1 MRHNVQSN
9 TPWYLEGLDPD
20 TRDAAREAARRSGM
34 SLDEWLQATIS
45 DRATRAFSERGH
57 PERGYPERGYPERG
71 YPERGY
77 PERGYAE
84 REPAEPAPTVRRRAA
99 PARSQAPQG
108 YGSAYDELDAIAARI
123 NKATR
128 QRGQAPAG
136 QRAEGR
142 SPEGRA
148 EGRAAQHGGIDAIVS
163 AVAGET
169 ERRSRESNA
178 RTAEALDSVVR
189 WIERNEE
196 RMNESTRTLSE
207 STRMALERQDHTANV
222 LGEALAM
229 MTKRL
234 DDIEHKV
241 VDGQQPSISAAL
253 QAVEKVE
260 AHLARLSESQAQT
273 KAEIEAARAA
283 QAEQTRRDADR
294 GNAAEQ
300 AAQEAERRAQEE
312 AQALLGRQQET
323 IENAL
328 RSFEDRIAAITEK
341 LAETNS
347 RSQEAQA
354 RHPARGEATDK
365 SARERP
371 RSGLAAELQ
380 SAVAEIRARQSALDA
395 EDQNTSR
402 RNTEEMLSTLRGD
415 VARLGAQLQAV
426 KETGSREGEQS
437 RRAVADIGKDVRNDL
452 DALSQ
457 KLEGLARNDELADL
471 EESLSELTREAIRA
485 ADAGRDKELARIN
498 GLIERVQTEIAGI
511 AEATAEGVHARIA
524 EDYRKLSAQIETLG
538 SSDRELAATLTRE
551 LEAMRSL
558 YGQLADPSRVD
569 ELNAQLRELSHRVGH
584 MARGQIDAVEF
595 ATLRSAVDD
604 IRGAVKASRAT
615 QADADQIREQFG
627 NLSGKL
633 DTLSERMPQVD
644 LSLLGRQY
652 EDLAGRISQIAANDS
667 RAEITSLGE
676 RVESMAGRL
685 EELAGRLSGPQAEA
699 MAREVAA
706 MSADLQNL
714 PQAGSAELGALARQF
729 ESLNTKIDELA
740 ARPANADLS
749 PVARQIEALERKLDE
764 TWQARTTAP
773 EVPAEVLARLD
784 ELAARIDRIGN
795 AERPD
800 FEREFKQLQSNLE
813 AAMASSSAR
822 PPVGFEALMERMDQ
836 IDENLRAVDLRSEVR
851 PLEDMLYQLAARLDA
866 AEQPNAGLEA
876 IDALEAQISEIA
888 KRLESER
895 DADAEPSPLDKAMDD
910 LMRQIE
916 SMREGAVEAAERAAK
931 AAIADTLEALPK
943 GDSPGEIDFLSKS
956 LADLK
961 DLQNAAEQRSMD
973 TLGSVQGTLDKLV
986 ERLTL
991 LESKAR
997 APQPAKAEPARAQ
1010 SAKAQPAKA
1019 QPAKAQPAKAPAAA
1033 QAAEHADAPRGP
1045 MTPAQLLDQLK
1056 AQRGASSQAVQANGK
1071 QTNGKHANGLKPSD
1085 AAQIKASPVIAGEV
1099 SAHFR
1104 TDGFD
1109 DADRPFATVGS
1120 LGDDTLIEPGA
1131 GRPGQAPAKSGAQ
1144 DAETESAEIKA
1155 NFIAAAR
1162 RAAQNAAAEA
1172 AAATRKESSRDV
1184 RDKAR
1189 GVAGEGK
1196 LSASKPGTARNAG
1209 NKAGEKAGA
1218 EKAVAGSRRR
1228 PLLMAAAAV
1237 VLAAGAFQIAPHLMQ
1252 GDERNRIAE
1261 VVQDDT
1267 DAVLADIA
1275 DAQTTQTEDA
1285 RPDDALP
1292 EAAPMLETADAG
1304 IITAETDAQPAET
1317 ASIDAGSPANESFD
1331 PGALPSIVGMETLLN
1346 RGNATRSADG
1356 QVPVLPPRRDVGQG
1370 DSEQAGSKNEA
1381 GWVLAPESELH
1392 PNIVSADEI
1401 PSGRGPAD
1409 IREAM
1414 LAGDVTAVYAFANMA
1429 VDGNGMSR
1437 DPKLAAK
1444 LFERAAAHGLVPA
1457 QYRIGNLYE
1466 KGIGVSRDYA
1476 LASLWYQRAA
1486 ENGNARAM
1494 HNLAVLMAEGVQG
1507 NPDFAGALDWFRQAS
1522 ELGIRDSQYN
1532 LAVLKARGMGTEQ
1545 DLAGSYKWFAIAA
1558 REGDSDAAEK
1568 RDEVAAR
1575 LDSRELA
1582 MAEAEVEVW
1591 RAREP
1596 DPAANNVAMPMR
1608 MPGPQSSRQAMVTDP
1623 AS

>member
-34 SLDEWLQATIS
+34 SLDDWLQATIS
-45 DRATRAFSERGH
+45 DRATRAFSERGYA
-57 PERGYPERGYPERG
+57 ERGYPERGHPERG
-71 YPERGY
+71 YQERGY
-77 PERGYAE
+77 GERGYAE
-84 REPAEPAPTVRRRAA
+84 REPAEPTPTVRRRAA
-99 PARSQAPQG
+99 PARSQPPPG

-142 SPEGRA
+142 STEGR
-148 EGRAAQHGGIDAIVS
+148 GAQHGGIDAIVS

-189 WIERNEE
+189 WIERTED

-283 QAEQTRRDADR
+283 QAEQARREQHR

-347 RSQEAQA
+347 RSQETHARNQEAQP
-354 RHPARGEATDK
+354 RHPARGEPAGIP
-365 SARERP
+365 ARERP

-395 EDQNTSR
+395 EDQNTSH

-437 RRAVADIGKDVRNDL
+437 RLAVADIGKHVRSDL

-485 ADAGRDKELARIN
+485 ADAGREKELARIN
-498 GLIERVQTEIAGI
+498 GLIERVQSEIAGI
-511 AEATAEGVHARIA
+511 AEATAEGVHAKIA

-558 YGQLADPSRVD
+558 YGQLADPGRVD

-604 IRGAVKASRAT
+604 IRGSVKASRAS
-615 QADADQIREQFG
+615 QADAEQMREQFG
-627 NLSGKL
+627 TLSQKL
-633 DTLSERMPQVD
+633 DAVSERLPQGD
-644 LSLLGRQY
+644 LAQLGRQY
-652 EDLAGRISQIAANDS
+652 EDLAGRISQLAENDS
-667 RAEITSLGE
+667 RAELAALGE

-685 EELAGRLSGPQAEA
+685 EDLAGSLSGPQAEA

-714 PQAGSAELGALARQF
+714 PQAGSAEIGALSRQF
-729 ESLNTKIDELA
+729 ETLNAKIDELA
-740 ARPANADLS
+740 ARPANTDFS
-749 PVARQIEALERKLDE
+749 PVARQIEALERKIEE
-764 TWQARTTAP
+764 TWSARNATS

-795 AERPD
+795 SERPD

-822 PPVGFEALMERMDQ
+822 PPAGFEALMERMEQ
-836 IDENLRAVDLRSEVR
+836 IDANLRAVDLRSEVR
-851 PLEDMLYQLAARLDA
+851 PLEEMLYQLAAKLDA
-866 AEQPNAGLEA
+866 AEQPNASLEA
-876 IDALEAQISEIA
+876 IDALEAQIAEIA

-895 DADAEPSPLDKAMDD
+895 DAGAEPSPIDKAMDD

-943 GDSPGEIDFLSKS
+943 GDSQGEIDFLSRS

-997 APQPAKAEPARAQ
+997 APQHAAAGRGPAARGKVADQSRIAEQ
-1010 SAKAQPAKA
+1010 GKTAQPGN
-1019 QPAKAQPAKAPAAA
+1019 PAEAA
-1033 QAAEHADAPRGP
+1033 QAAAAPRGP

-1056 AQRGASSQAVQANGK
+1056 AQRGAPANGM
-1071 QTNGKHANGLKPSD
+1071 KPSD
-1085 AAQIKASPVIAGEV
+1085 AAQIKASPVLSGEV
-1099 SAHFR
+1099 RAHFR

-1120 LGDDTLIEPGA
+1120 LGNDTLIEPGA
-1131 GRPGQAPAKSGAQ
+1131 GRPGQAPAKPAAQ

-1172 AAATRKESSRDV
+1172 AAATRKESSRDA

-1189 GVAGEGK
+1189 GAAGEGR
-1196 LSASKPGTARNAG
+1196 LAATKPGSGKAPG
-1209 NKAGEKAGA
+1209 NKSSGTLAAEKGEA
-1218 EKAVAGSRRR
+1218 EKAAAGSRRR

-1252 GDERNRIAE
+1252 GDQRSEIAE
-1261 VVQDDT
+1261 TVREDVDSI
-1267 DAVLADIA
+1267 VADITES
-1275 DAQTTQTEDA
+1275 DA
-1285 RPDDALP
+1285 ALP
-1292 EAAPMLETADAG
+1292 ETAPALDSAQAG
-1304 IITAETDAQPAET
+1304 IITAEMDAQPGET
-1317 ASIDAGSPANESFD
+1317 ASIDAGSPAVEAFS
-1331 PGALPSIVGMETLLN
+1331 PTALPSIVGMETLLN
-1346 RGNATRSADG
+1346 GGGAARSADA
-1356 QVPVLPPRRDVGQG
+1356 PIPLLPPRRDVGQ
-1370 DSEQAGSKNEA
+1370 AGSGNET

-1414 LAGDVTAVYAFANMA
+1414 LAGDVAAVYAFANMA
-1429 VDGNGMSR
+1429 VDGNGMQR
-1437 DPKLAAK
+1437 DPALAAK

-1494 HNLAVLMAEGVQG
+1494 HNLAVLMAEGVHG
-1507 NPDFAGALDWFRQAS
+1507 SPDFAGALDWFRQAS
-1522 ELGIRDSQYN
+1522 ELGVRDSQYN

-1558 REGDSDAAEK
+1558 RQGDSDAAEK

-1575 LDSRELA
+1575 LDSRALA

-1596 DPAANNVAMPMR
+1596 DPVANTVAMPVR
-1608 MPGPQSSRQAMVTDP
+1608 APGPQSSRQAMVVDP

>member
-57 PERGYPERGYPERG
+57 PERGYAERGYTERS
-71 YPERGY
+71 Y

-148 EGRAAQHGGIDAIVS
+148 EGRAEGRTDGRGAQHGGIDAIVS

-189 WIERNEE
+189 WIERNED

-273 KAEIEAARAA
+273 RTEIEAARAA

-354 RHPARGEATDK
+354 RHPARGESTDK

-426 KETGSREGEQS
+426 NETGSREGEQS
-437 RRAVADIGKDVRNDL
+437 RRAVADIGKDVRSDL

-511 AEATAEGVHARIA
+511 AEVTAEGVHARIA

-633 DTLSERMPQVD
+633 DTLSERMPQAD

-652 EDLAGRISQIAANDS
+652 EDLAGRISQIASNDS
-667 RAEITSLGE
+667 RAELTSLGE

-706 MSADLQNL
+706 MSTDLQNL
-714 PQAGSAELGALARQF
+714 PQAGSAELGVLVRQF

-740 ARPANADLS
+740 ARPANTDLS

-764 TWQARTTAP
+764 TWQARNTAP

-795 AERPD
+795 SERPD

-851 PLEDMLYQLAARLDA
+851 PLEEMLYQLAARLDA

-895 DADAEPSPLDKAMDD
+895 DAGAEPSPLDKAMDD
-910 LMRQIE
+910 LMHQIE

-943 GDSPGEIDFLSKS
+943 GDSHGEIDFLSRS

-997 APQPAKAEPARAQ
+997 APQPAARGKVADQ
-1010 SAKAQPAKA
+1010 GRIAQPAKA
-1019 QPAKAQPAKAPAAA
+1019 QPVKAEPAKTEPAKAAEAA

-1056 AQRGASSQAVQANGK
+1056 AQRGAPAQAAQANGK
-1071 QTNGKHANGLKPSD
+1071 QANGLKPSD

-1120 LGDDTLIEPGA
+1120 LGEDTLIEPGA

-1172 AAATRKESSRDV
+1172 AAATRKDPPRDV

-1189 GVAGEGK
+1189 GVAGDGK
-1196 LSASKPGTARNAG
+1196 LSASKPGTARTAG
-1209 NKAGEKAGA
+1209 TKAAEKAG
-1218 EKAVAGSRRR
+1218 AGSRRR

-1261 VVQDDT
+1261 VAQDDT
-1267 DAVLADIA
+1267 DAILADIA
-1275 DAQTTQTEDA
+1275 DARTTQTGNA

-1292 EAAPMLETADAG
+1292 EAAPALETANAG
-1304 IITAETDAQPAET
+1304 IITAETDAQPGET
-1317 ASIDAGSPANESFD
+1317 ASIDPGSPANESFD

-1346 RGNATRSADG
+1346 GGNAARSADG
-1356 QVPVLPPRRDVGQG
+1356 SIPVLPPRRDVGQVASG
-1370 DSEQAGSKNEA
+1370 QADSENQA
-1381 GWVLAPESELH
+1381 GWVLAPESELY

-1409 IREAM
+1409 IRDAM
-1414 LAGDVTAVYAFANMA
+1414 LAGDVAAVYAFANLA
-1429 VDGNGMSR
+1429 VDGSGMTR
-1437 DPKLAAK
+1437 DPALAAR

-1507 NPDFAGALDWFRQAS
+1507 SPDFAGALDWFRKAS

-1575 LDSRELA
+1575 LDARELA

-1608 MPGPQSSRQAMVTDP
+1608 MPGPQSSRQALVIDP

>member
-142 SPEGRA
+142 SSEGRA

-273 KAEIEAARAA
+273 RAEIEAARAA

-354 RHPARGEATDK
+354 RHPARGESTDK

-395 EDQNTSR
+395 EDQNASR

-437 RRAVADIGKDVRNDL
+437 RRAVADIGKDVRSDL

-511 AEATAEGVHARIA
+511 AEATAEGVHAKIA

-615 QADADQIREQFG
+615 QADAEQIREQFG

-633 DTLSERMPQVD
+633 DTLSEQMPQVD

-667 RAEITSLGE
+667 RAELTSLGE

-740 ARPANADLS
+740 ARPAKTDLS

-764 TWQARTTAP
+764 TWQARNTAP

-851 PLEDMLYQLAARLDA
+851 PLEEMLYQLAARLDA

-895 DADAEPSPLDKAMDD
+895 DAGAEPSPLDKAMDD

-943 GDSPGEIDFLSKS
+943 GDSHGEIDFLSRS

-997 APQPAKAEPARAQ
+997 APQPAAAAAGRGPAARGKVADQGGVTQPVKAQHTKAEPVKAEPVKA
-1010 SAKAQPAKA
+1010 AEAAQPA
-1019 QPAKAQPAKAPAAA
+1019 QNT
-1033 QAAEHADAPRGP
+1033 DAPRGP

-1056 AQRGASSQAVQANGK
+1056 AQRGAPAQAVQANGK
-1071 QTNGKHANGLKPSD
+1071 QANGLNPSD

-1172 AAATRKESSRDV
+1172 AAATRKETYRDA

-1189 GVAGEGK
+1189 GVAGDGK

-1209 NKAGEKAGA
+1209 TKAAEKAG
-1218 EKAVAGSRRR
+1218 AGSRRR

-1252 GDERNRIAE
+1252 GDERNQIAE

-1267 DAVLADIA
+1267 DAILADIA
-1275 DAQTTQTEDA
+1275 DAQTTQTENA
-1285 RPDDALP
+1285 LPDDALP
-1292 EAAPMLETADAG
+1292 EAAPALETADAG
-1304 IITAETDAQPAET
+1304 IITAETDAQPGET
-1317 ASIDAGSPANESFD
+1317 ASIDPGSPANESFD

-1346 RGNATRSADG
+1346 GGNAARSADG
-1356 QVPVLPPRRDVGQG
+1356 PIPVLPPRRDVGQA
-1370 DSEQAGSKNEA
+1370 DSENRA
-1381 GWVLAPESELH
+1381 GWVRAPESELY

-1409 IREAM
+1409 IRDAM
-1414 LAGDVTAVYAFANMA
+1414 LAGDVAAVYAFANMA
-1429 VDGNGMSR
+1429 VDGNGMPR
-1437 DPKLAAK
+1437 DPALAAK

-1494 HNLAVLMAEGVQG
+1494 HNLAVLLAEGVQG
-1507 NPDFAGALDWFRQAS
+1507 SPDFAGALDWFRQAS

-1596 DPAANNVAMPMR
+1596 DPAANSVAMPMR
-1608 MPGPQSSRQAMVTDP
+1608 TPGPQSSRQAMVIDP

>member
-45 DRATRAFSERGH
+45 DRATRAFSERSH
-57 PERGYPERGYPERG
+57 ADRG

-99 PARSQAPQG
+99 PARSQQPQG

-128 QRGQAPAG
+128 QRGQAPAS

-142 SPEGRA
+142 SGEGRA
-148 EGRAAQHGGIDAIVS
+148 EGRAAQHGGIDAIVN

-189 WIERNEE
+189 WIERTED

-241 VDGQQPSISAAL
+241 VDGQQPSITAAL

-273 KAEIEAARAA
+273 RAEIEAARAA
-283 QAEQTRRDADR
+283 QAEQSRREADR

-312 AQALLGRQQET
+312 AQTLIGRQQET

-341 LAETNS
+341 LAETNA
-347 RSQEAQA
+347 RSQGAQTGHSA
-354 RHPARGEATDK
+354 HGGANGKP
-365 SARERP
+365 ARERP

-380 SAVAEIRARQSALDA
+380 NAVAEIRARQSALDA
-395 EDQNTSR
+395 EDENISR

-426 KETGSREGEQS
+426 KETGSREGEQN
-437 RRAVADIGKDVRNDL
+437 RRAVADMGKDVRSDL

-511 AEATAEGVHARIA
+511 AEATAEGVHAKIA

-615 QADADQIREQFG
+615 QADAEQLREQFG

-633 DTLSERMPQVD
+633 DTLSERMPQAD

-652 EDLAGRISQIAANDS
+652 EDLAGRISQLAATDT
-667 RAEITSLGE
+667 RAELTSLNE

-740 ARPANADLS
+740 ARPANTDLS
-749 PVARQIEALERKLDE
+749 PVARQIEALERKLEE
-764 TWQARTTAP
+764 TWHARNVAA
-773 EVPAEVLARLD
+773 EIPAEVLTRLD
-784 ELAARIDRIGN
+784 ELASRIDRIGN
-795 AERPD
+795 KERPD

-851 PLEDMLYQLAARLDA
+851 PLEEMLYQLAARLDA

-895 DADAEPSPLDKAMDD
+895 DAGAEPSPLDKAMDD

-943 GDSPGEIDFLSKS
+943 GDSQGEIDFLSKS

-997 APQPAKAEPARAQ
+997 APHPAAGRG
-1010 SAKAQPAKA
+1010 SALRGKTADRSSGAQPAKA
-1019 QPAKAQPAKAPAAA
+1019 AEAA
-1033 QAAEHADAPRGP
+1033 QAAENSDAPRGP

-1056 AQRGASSQAVQANGK
+1056 AQRGAPTQAGHAHTRQTTGK
-1071 QTNGKHANGLKPSD
+1071 STNGLNPSD
-1085 AAQIKASPVIAGEV
+1085 TAQIKVDPTTAGEV
-1099 SAHFR
+1099 RAHFR

-1120 LGDDTLIEPGA
+1120 LGNETLIEPGA
-1131 GRPGQAPAKSGAQ
+1131 GRPGHAPAKPGAQ

-1172 AAATRKESSRDV
+1172 AAATRKETSRDA

-1189 GVAGEGK
+1189 GAAGEGK
-1196 LSASKPGTARNAG
+1196 LAASKPNTARASG
-1209 NKAGEKAGA
+1209 SKAGEKLGA
-1218 EKAVAGSRRR
+1218 EKAAAGSRRR

-1252 GDERNRIAE
+1252 GDERNQIAE

-1267 DAVLADIA
+1267 EAVLAEIA
-1275 DAQTTQTEDA
+1275 DAQTTQT
-1285 RPDDALP
+1285 DDALP
-1292 EAAPMLETADAG
+1292 EAGPALETADAG
-1304 IITAETDAQPAET
+1304 IITAETDAQP
-1317 ASIDAGSPANESFD
+1317 
-1331 PGALPSIVGMETLLN
+1331 
-1346 RGNATRSADG
+1346 R
-1356 QVPVLPPRRDVGQG
+1356 
-1370 DSEQAGSKNEA
+1370 
-1381 GWVLAPESELH
+1381 
-1392 PNIVSADEI
+1392 
-1401 PSGRGPAD
+1401 
-1409 IREAM
+1409 
-1414 LAGDVTAVYAFANMA
+1414 
-1429 VDGNGMSR
+1429 
-1437 DPKLAAK
+1437 
-1444 LFERAAAHGLVPA
+1444 
-1457 QYRIGNLYE
+1457 
-1466 KGIGVSRDYA
+1466 
-1476 LASLWYQRAA
+1476 
-1486 ENGNARAM
+1486 
-1494 HNLAVLMAEGVQG
+1494 
-1507 NPDFAGALDWFRQAS
+1507 
-1522 ELGIRDSQYN
+1522 
-1532 LAVLKARGMGTEQ
+1532 
-1545 DLAGSYKWFAIAA
+1545 
-1558 REGDSDAAEK
+1558 
-1568 RDEVAAR
+1568 
-1575 LDSRELA
+1575 
-1582 MAEAEVEVW
+1582 
-1591 RAREP
+1591 
-1596 DPAANNVAMPMR
+1596 
-1608 MPGPQSSRQAMVTDP
+1608 
-1623 AS
+1623 

>member
-20 TRDAAREAARRSGM
+20 TRDAAREAARRAGM

-45 DRATRAFSERGH
+45 DRAARAFSD
-57 PERGYPERGYPERG
+57 RGYTDRGYGERDT
-71 YPERGY
+71 
-77 PERGYAE
+77 
-84 REPAEPAPTVRRRAA
+84 AEPAPTVRRRTA
-99 PARSQAPQG
+99 PPRSQPSQS
-108 YGSAYDELDAIAARI
+108 YGSPYDELDAIAARI
-123 NKATR
+123 NKAAR
-128 QRGQAPAG
+128 QRSHAPAG

-142 SPEGRA
+142 SEGRSP
-148 EGRAAQHGGIDAIVS
+148 HPGGIDAIVN

-169 ERRSRESNA
+169 ERRNRESNA

-189 WIERNEE
+189 WIERTED

-241 VDGQQPSISAAL
+241 VDGQQPSITAAL
-253 QAVEKVE
+253 HAVEKVE
-260 AHLARLSESQAQT
+260 AHLARLTEASAADQPRYGAAAASHLGGGVRASGADARDD
-273 KAEIEAARAA
+273 AEGSR
-283 QAEQTRRDADR
+283 
-294 GNAAEQ
+294 
-300 AAQEAERRAQEE
+300 
-312 AQALLGRQQET
+312 GRQQET

-328 RSFEDRIAAITEK
+328 RAFEDRIAAITEK
-341 LAETNS
+341 LAEANTGAPS
-347 RSQEAQA
+347 
-354 RHPARGEATDK
+354 
-365 SARERP
+365 RER
-371 RSGLAAELQ
+371 RRTGLAGELQ
-380 SAVAEIRARQSALDA
+380 HAVAEIRARQTLLDDDDRVA
-395 EDQNTSR
+395 GR
-402 RNTEEMLSTLRGD
+402 RNTDEMLSTLRGD
-415 VARLGAQLQAV
+415 VARLAAQLQAV
-426 KETGSREGEQS
+426 KDHGSREGEQN
-437 RRAVADIGKDVRNDL
+437 RRAVEDMRKDVRSDL

-485 ADAGRDKELARIN
+485 ADAGREKELARIN
-498 GLIERVQTEIAGI
+498 GLITRVQTEIAGI
-511 AEATAEGVHARIA
+511 AEATAEGVHAKIA
-524 EDYRKLSAQIETLG
+524 EDYRRLSAQIETLG

-604 IRGAVKASRAT
+604 IRGSVKASRAS
-615 QADADQIREQFG
+615 QADAEQMREQFG
-627 NLSGKL
+627 ALSRKL
-633 DTLSERMPQVD
+633 DDVAGSLPQGE
-644 LSLLGRQY
+644 LAQLGRQY
-652 EDLAGRISQIAANDS
+652 EDIAGRIAEIAANDS
-667 RAEITSLGE
+667 RAELVTLGE
-676 RVESMAGRL
+676 RVEAMAGRL
-685 EELAGRLSGPQAEA
+685 EDLAGRLNGPQADA

-706 MSADLQNL
+706 ISADLQNL
-714 PQAGSAELGALARQF
+714 PQAGSAEISALTRQF
-729 ESLNTKIDELA
+729 ETLNNKIDALA
-740 ARPANADLS
+740 ARPANTDLS
-749 PVARQIEALERKLDE
+749 PVARQIEALERKIE
-764 TWQARTTAP
+764 ESWVVRNASP

-784 ELAARIDRIGN
+784 DLAARIDRIGN
-795 AERPD
+795 GERPD

-822 PPVGFEALMERMDQ
+822 PPAGFEALMERMEQ
-836 IDENLRAVDLRSEVR
+836 IDASLRAVDLRSEVR
-851 PLEDMLYQLAARLDA
+851 PLEEMLYQLAAKLDA
-866 AEQPNAGLEA
+866 AEQPNASLEA
-876 IDALEAQISEIA
+876 IDALEAQIAEIA

-895 DADAEPSPLDKAMDD
+895 DAGAEPSPIDKAMDD

-931 AAIADTLEALPK
+931 AAIADTLEALPRA
-943 GDSPGEIDFLSKS
+943 DSQGEIDFLSKS

-991 LESKAR
+991 LEKKAR
-997 APQPAKAEPARAQ
+997 APQQATATRKRSAQ
-1010 SAKAQPAKA
+1010 RGQVENVGRM
-1019 QPAKAQPAKAPAAA
+1019 
-1033 QAAEHADAPRGP
+1033 AAESRPEEPPASQRGP
-1045 MTPAQLLDQLK
+1045 MTPAQLLDKLK
-1056 AQRGASSQAVQANGK
+1056 AQRVVSEPPMKASD
-1071 QTNGKHANGLKPSD
+1071 L
-1085 AAQIKASPVIAGEV
+1085 AQIKASALASTHVKAQ
-1099 SAHFR
+1099 FR
-1104 TDGFD
+1104 SEGLD
-1109 DADRPFATVGS
+1109 DADRPFATIGS
-1120 LGDDTLIEPGA
+1120 LGDDALIEPGA
-1131 GRPGQAPAKSGAQ
+1131 GRPEATASAGNPEWKAPAR
-1144 DAETESAEIKA
+1144 DPETESAEIKA

-1172 AAATRKESSRDV
+1172 AAATRKQTPRDA

-1189 GVAGEGK
+1189 
-1196 LSASKPGTARNAG
+1196 SATADGNLAAAKPGTG
-1209 NKAGEKAGA
+1209 KADTAKGDT
-1218 EKAVAGSRRR
+1218 GSRRR

-1252 GDERNRIAE
+1252 DEQRSEIAE
-1261 VVQDDT
+1261 TVGENR
-1267 DAVLADIA
+1267 DALVADIA
-1275 DAQTTQTEDA
+1275 GADT
-1285 RPDDALP
+1285 PLP
-1292 EAAPMLETADAG
+1292 EAAPALQTAGTAPNPADA
-1304 IITAETDAQPAET
+1304 EVQPQET
-1317 ASIDAGSPANESFD
+1317 ASIAADATQLNAFSP
-1331 PGALPSIVGMETLLN
+1331 PALPSIVGLQQLLSTDEWV
-1346 RGNATRSADG
+1346 RNAGTPS
-1356 QVPVLPPRRDVGQG
+1356 PLLPPRRDTGLAG
-1370 DSEQAGSKNEA
+1370 TGSES
-1381 GWVLAPESELH
+1381 GWVRAPESDLH

-1401 PSGRGPAD
+1401 PADRGPAD

-1414 LAGDVTAVYAFANMA
+1414 LAGDIAAVYAFASMA
-1429 VDGNGMSR
+1429 IDGNGMTR
-1437 DPKLAAK
+1437 DPALGAR

-1466 KGIGVSRDYA
+1466 KGIGVTRDFA

-1494 HNLAVLMAEGVQG
+1494 HNLAVLMAEGVNG
-1507 NPDFAGALDWFRQAS
+1507 SPDFAGALEWFRRAS

-1532 LAVLKARGMGTEQ
+1532 LAVLKARGLGTEQ

-1558 REGDSDAAEK
+1558 RQGDADAAQK

-1575 LDSRELA
+1575 LDSRALA
-1582 MAEAEVEVW
+1582 MAEAEVEIW

-1596 DPAANNVAMPMR
+1596 DPAANTVAMPVR
-1608 MPGPQSSRQAMVTDP
+1608 SSGAQSSRQAMMIDP

>member
-45 DRATRAFSERGH
+45 DRATRAFSDRGYAERGYAD
-57 PERGYPERGYPERG
+57 RGYPERGYAERG
-71 YPERGY
+71 YG
-77 PERGYAE
+77 ERGYAE

-99 PARSQAPQG
+99 PSRSQQTQG

-128 QRGQAPAG
+128 QRGQAPSGPPRGEA
-136 QRAEGR
+136 RAEGR
-142 SPEGRA
+142 GGQP
-148 EGRAAQHGGIDAIVS
+148 GGIDAIVN

-189 WIERNEE
+189 WIERTED

-207 STRMALERQDHTANV
+207 STRIALERQDHTANV

-241 VDGQQPSISAAL
+241 VDGQQPSIAAAL

-260 AHLARLSESQAQT
+260 SHLARLSESQAQT

-283 QAEQTRRDADR
+283 QAEQARRDQHF

-312 AQALLGRQQET
+312 ASMLLGRQQET

-341 LAETNS
+341 LAQTNAS
-347 RSQEAQA
+347 NQVQNAKKGEMTPDTPVQE
-354 RHPARGEATDK
+354 RR
-365 SARERP
+365 
-371 RSGLAAELQ
+371 RSGLAAELHN
-380 SAVAEIRARQSALDA
+380 AVAEIRARQSSLDA

-402 RNTEEMLSTLRGD
+402 RNTEEMLGTLRGD
-415 VARLGAQLQAV
+415 VARLGAQLQAI
-426 KETGSREGEQS
+426 KETGSRDGERIAQEM
-437 RRAVADIGKDVRNDL
+437 RNGVRKDVREEVRENL
-452 DALSQ
+452 DALS
-457 KLEGLARNDELADL
+457 KRLEGLARNDDLADL

-485 ADAGRDKELARIN
+485 ADAGREKELARIN

-511 AEATAEGVHARIA
+511 AQATTDGVHAKIA

-551 LEAMRSL
+551 LESMRSL

-604 IRGAVKASRAT
+604 IRGSVKASRAS
-615 QADADQIREQFG
+615 QADAEQMREQFG
-627 NLSGKL
+627 TLAGKL
-633 DTLSERMPQVD
+633 DSLSERIPQAD
-644 LSLLGRQY
+644 LSRLGQQY
-652 EDLAGRISQIAANDS
+652 EDLAGRISELAANDG
-667 RAEITSLGE
+667 RAELASLGE
-676 RVESMAGRL
+676 QVETMASRL
-685 EELAGRLSGPQAEA
+685 EDLAGRMSAPQAEA

-714 PQAGSAELGALARQF
+714 PQAGSAEITALASQF
-729 ESLNTKIDELA
+729 ETLNAKIDELA
-740 ARPANADLS
+740 SRPATADLS
-749 PVARQIEALERKLDE
+749 PVARQIEALERKLEE
-764 TWQARTTAP
+764 TLQTRNAAP
-773 EVPAEVLARLD
+773 EVPAEVLGRLD
-784 ELAARIDRIGN
+784 ELAAKIDRIGN
-795 AERPD
+795 NERPD

-813 AAMASSSAR
+813 AALASSSAR
-822 PPVGFEALMERMDQ
+822 PPAGFEALMERMNQ
-836 IDENLRAVDLRSEVR
+836 LDENLRAVDLRSEVR
-851 PLEDMLYQLAARLDA
+851 PLEEMLYQLAAKLDA
-866 AEQPNAGLEA
+866 AEQPNASLEA
-876 IDALEAQISEIA
+876 IDALEAQIAEIA

-895 DADAEPSPLDKAMDD
+895 DAGAEPSPIDKAMDD

-931 AAIADTLEALPK
+931 AAIADTLEALPR
-943 GDSPGEIDFLSKS
+943 GDSQNEIDFLSKS
-956 LADLK
+956 LSDLK

-986 ERLTL
+986 ERLTM

-997 APQPAKAEPARAQ
+997 APQGAAARRAVAGRGQ
-1010 SAKAQPAKA
+1010 GVETRAADAGTAQPALA
-1019 QPAKAQPAKAPAAA
+1019 ADSPAT
-1033 QAAEHADAPRGP
+1033 PRAP

-1056 AQRGASSQAVQANGK
+1056 LQRGAPVAQETRPA
-1071 QTNGKHANGLKPSD
+1071 HALKPSD
-1085 AAQIKASPVIAGEV
+1085 AAQINASQVK
-1099 SAHFR
+1099 AHFQAGSL
-1104 TDGFD
+1104 TDE
-1109 DADRPFATVGS
+1109 ADRPFATVGS

-1131 GRPGQAPAKSGAQ
+1131 GRPAAAARANGNPDEKTVRHDPEA
-1144 DAETESAEIKA
+1144 ESAEIKA

-1172 AAATRKESSRDV
+1172 AAATRKETPRDA

-1189 GVAGEGK
+1189 GAAPADKSMTATRAKG
-1196 LSASKPGTARNAG
+1196 AKPELDKA
-1209 NKAGEKAGA
+1209 AGEKAA
-1218 EKAVAGSRRR
+1218 AGGRRR

-1252 GDERNRIAE
+1252 SEERGPIAE
-1261 VVQDDT
+1261 AYRDDA
-1267 DAVLADIA
+1267 DSVLAEIA
-1275 DAQTTQTEDA
+1275 DADA
-1285 RPDDALP
+1285 ALP
-1292 EAAPMLETADAG
+1292 QAAPALENADAG
-1304 IITAETDAQPAET
+1304 GVETGIDAQPTET
-1317 ASIDAGSPANESFD
+1317 ASIDPESSVIEAFSPT
-1331 PGALPSIVGMETLLN
+1331 ALPSIVGMESLLN
-1346 RGNATRSADG
+1346 GGGQTRSADAPI
-1356 QVPVLPPRRDVGQG
+1356 PVLPPRRGDTGQAASG
-1370 DSEQAGSKNEA
+1370 QASGQET

-1401 PSGRGPAD
+1401 PSGRGPSD
-1409 IREAM
+1409 LREAM
-1414 LAGDVTAVYAFANMA
+1414 LAGDVAAVYAFATLA
-1429 VDGNGMSR
+1429 VDGKGMQR
-1437 DPKLAAK
+1437 DPALAAK

-1494 HNLAVLMAEGVQG
+1494 HNLAVLMAEGVHG
-1507 NPDFAGALDWFRQAS
+1507 SPDFAGALDWFRQAS

-1558 REGDSDAAEK
+1558 RQGDTDAAAK

-1575 LDSRELA
+1575 LDSRALA

-1591 RAREP
+1591 RASEP
-1596 DPAANNVAMPMR
+1596 DPAANTVAMPMQS
-1608 MPGPQSSRQAMVTDP
+1608 PGAQSSRQAMVIDP

>member
-34 SLDEWLQATIS
+34 SLDDWLQATIS
-45 DRATRAFSERGH
+45 DRATRAFSERGYA
-57 PERGYPERGYPERG
+57 ERGYPERGYPERG
-71 YPERGY
+71 YQERGY
-77 PERGYAE
+77 GERGYAE

-99 PARSQAPQG
+99 PARSQPPQG

-142 SPEGRA
+142 STEGRSA
-148 EGRAAQHGGIDAIVS
+148 QHGGQHGGIDAIVS

-189 WIERNEE
+189 WIERTED

-283 QAEQTRRDADR
+283 QAEHARREQHR

-347 RSQEAQA
+347 RSQETHARNQEPAARSQEAQP
-354 RHPARGEATDK
+354 RHPARGEPAGIP
-365 SARERP
+365 ARERP

-437 RRAVADIGKDVRNDL
+437 RRAVADIGKHVRSDL

-485 ADAGRDKELARIN
+485 ADAGREKELARIN

-511 AEATAEGVHARIA
+511 AEATAEGVHAKIA

-615 QADADQIREQFG
+615 QADAEQIREQFG

-633 DTLSERMPQVD
+633 DTLSEQMPQAD

-652 EDLAGRISQIAANDS
+652 EDLAGRISELAANDS
-667 RAEITSLGE
+667 RAELTSLGE

-714 PQAGSAELGALARQF
+714 PQAGSAELGALTRQF
-729 ESLNTKIDELA
+729 ETLNAKIDELA
-740 ARPANADLS
+740 ARPANTDFS

-764 TWQARTTAP
+764 TWSARNAAP

-784 ELAARIDRIGN
+784 DLAARIDHIGN
-795 AERPD
+795 SERPD

-851 PLEDMLYQLAARLDA
+851 PLEEMLYQLAARLDA

-895 DADAEPSPLDKAMDD
+895 DAGAEPSPLDKAMDD

-943 GDSPGEIDFLSKS
+943 GDSHGEIDFLSKS

-997 APQPAKAEPARAQ
+997 APQHAAAGRGPAARGRVAEQGKVAEQGRVAEQGNPAE
-1010 SAKAQPAKA
+1010 
-1019 QPAKAQPAKAPAAA
+1019 AA
-1033 QAAEHADAPRGP
+1033 QAAAAPRGP

-1056 AQRGASSQAVQANGK
+1056 AQRGAPAQAVQANGVP
-1071 QTNGKHANGLKPSD
+1071 ANGMKPSD
-1085 AAQIKASPVIAGEV
+1085 AAQIKASPVVSGEV
-1099 SAHFR
+1099 RAHFR

-1120 LGDDTLIEPGA
+1120 LGNDTLIEPGA
-1131 GRPGQAPAKSGAQ
+1131 GRPGQAPAKPAAQ

-1172 AAATRKESSRDV
+1172 AAATRKESSRDA

-1189 GVAGEGK
+1189 GAAGEGK
-1196 LSASKPGTARNAG
+1196 LAATKPGSGKAAG
-1209 NKAGEKAGA
+1209 NKADA
-1218 EKAVAGSRRR
+1218 EKAAAGSRRR

-1252 GDERNRIAE
+1252 GEQRSEIAE
-1261 VVQDDT
+1261 AVRE
-1267 DAVLADIA
+1267 DADSIVADITES
-1275 DAQTTQTEDA
+1275 DA
-1285 RPDDALP
+1285 ALP
-1292 EAAPMLETADAG
+1292 ETAPALDTAQAG
-1304 IITAETDAQPAET
+1304 IITADMDAQPGET
-1317 ASIDAGSPANESFD
+1317 ASIDAGSPAIEAFS
-1331 PGALPSIVGMETLLN
+1331 PTALPSIVGMETLLN
-1346 RGNATRSADG
+1346 GGGAARSADA
-1356 QVPVLPPRRDVGQG
+1356 PIPLLPPRRDVGQ
-1370 DSEQAGSKNEA
+1370 AGSGNES

-1392 PNIVSADEI
+1392 PNIVSGDEI

-1414 LAGDVTAVYAFANMA
+1414 LAGDVAAVYAFANMA
-1429 VDGNGMSR
+1429 VDGNGMQR
-1437 DPKLAAK
+1437 DPALAAK

-1494 HNLAVLMAEGVQG
+1494 HNLAVLLAEGVHG
-1507 NPDFAGALDWFRQAS
+1507 SPDFAGALDWFRQAS
-1522 ELGIRDSQYN
+1522 ELGVRDSQYN

-1558 REGDSDAAEK
+1558 RQGDSDAAEK

-1575 LDSRELA
+1575 LDSRALA

-1596 DPAANNVAMPMR
+1596 DPAANNVAMPAR
-1608 MPGPQSSRQAMVTDP
+1608 APGPQSSRQAMVIDP

>member
-45 DRATRAFSERGH
+45 DRAARAFSERSYA
-57 PERGYPERGYPERG
+57 ERGYAERG

-77 PERGYAE
+77 PERGYADRGYPE

-99 PARSQAPQG
+99 PQRSQPPQG

-128 QRGQAPAG
+128 QRGQAPAP
-136 QRAEGR
+136 QRG
-142 SPEGRA
+142 EGRA
-148 EGRAAQHGGIDAIVS
+148 ETRGGQHGGIDAIVN

-189 WIERNEE
+189 WIERTED

-207 STRMALERQDHTANV
+207 NTRMALERQDHTANV

-241 VDGQQPSISAAL
+241 VDGQQPSIAAAL

-260 AHLARLSESQAQT
+260 AHLASLTESQART
-273 KAEIEAARAA
+273 RAEIEAARAA
-283 QAEQTRRDADR
+283 QAEQARREQHR
-294 GNAAEQ
+294 GNAADQVAQ
-300 AAQEAERRAQEE
+300 AAERRAQEE

-347 RSQEAQA
+347 RSQESDARNQAAQA
-354 RHPARGEATDK
+354 RHPARGDIAEI

-371 RSGLAAELQ
+371 RSGLAAELHN
-380 SAVAEIRARQSALDA
+380 AVAEIRARQSALDA
-395 EDQNTSR
+395 EDAQSSR
-402 RNTEEMLSTLRGD
+402 RNSEEMLSTLRGD
-415 VARLGAQLQAV
+415 VARLAAQLQAV
-426 KETGSREGEQS
+426 KETGTREGEQS
-437 RRAVADIGKDVRNDL
+437 RRAVADIGKHVRSEL

-485 ADAGRDKELARIN
+485 ADAGREKELARIN

-511 AEATAEGVHARIA
+511 AQATADGVHAKIA
-524 EDYRKLSAQIETLG
+524 EDYRRLSAQIETLG

-604 IRGAVKASRAT
+604 IRGSVKASRAS
-615 QADADQIREQFG
+615 QADAEQMREQFG
-627 NLSGKL
+627 ALSRKL
-633 DTLSERMPQVD
+633 DAVSERLPQGE
-644 LSLLGRQY
+644 LAQLGQQY
-652 EDLAGRISQIAANDS
+652 EDLAGRISQLAANDS
-667 RAEITSLGE
+667 RAELAALGE

-685 EELAGRLSGPQAEA
+685 EDLAGSLSGPQAEA
-699 MAREVAA
+699 ISREVAA

-714 PQAGSAELGALARQF
+714 PQAGSAEISALTRQF
-729 ESLNTKIDELA
+729 ETLNNKIDELA
-740 ARPANADLS
+740 ARPANTDLS
-749 PVARQIEALERKLDE
+749 PVARQIEALERKIEE
-764 TWQARTTAP
+764 TWSARNATP

-784 ELAARIDRIGN
+784 DLAARIDRIGN
-795 AERPD
+795 HERPD

-813 AAMASSSAR
+813 VAMASSSAR
-822 PPVGFEALMERMDQ
+822 PPAGFEALMERMEQ
-836 IDENLRAVDLRSEVR
+836 IDASLRAVDLRSEVR
-851 PLEDMLYQLAARLDA
+851 PLEEMLYQLAAKLDA
-866 AEQPNAGLEA
+866 AEQPNASLEA
-876 IDALEAQISEIA
+876 IDALEAQIAEIA

-895 DADAEPSPLDKAMDD
+895 DAGAEPSPIDKAMDD

-916 SMREGAVEAAERAAK
+916 SMREGAVEAAERAAR
-931 AAIADTLEALPK
+931 AAIADTLEALPRA
-943 GDSPGEIDFLSKS
+943 DSQGEIDFLSKS

-991 LESKAR
+991 LERKAR
-997 APQPAKAEPARAQ
+997 APQVSAARRAQTARMGGAAKAEVTHGDEN
-1010 SAKAQPAKA
+1010 
-1019 QPAKAQPAKAPAAA
+1019 A
-1033 QAAEHADAPRGP
+1033 QAARSADAPAAPRGP

-1056 AQRGASSQAVQANGK
+1056 AQRGAPAPGA
-1071 QTNGKHANGLKPSD
+1071 TASD
-1085 AAQIKASPVIAGEV
+1085 AAQLNMAPAAKSAAQSAAQPANQVK
-1099 SAHFR
+1099 AHFQ
-1104 TDGFD
+1104 TNALD
-1109 DADRPFATVGS
+1109 DADRPFTTVGS
-1120 LGDDTLIEPGA
+1120 LGDETLIEPGA
-1131 GRPGQAPAKSGAQ
+1131 GRPGRTPAKPAAH
-1144 DAETESAEIKA
+1144 DPETESAEIKA

-1172 AAATRKESSRDV
+1172 AAATRKDTSRDA

-1189 GVAGEGK
+1189 SAAGEGR
-1196 LSASKPGTARNAG
+1196 LAATKPGSGKTAGSKSAG
-1209 NKAGEKAGA
+1209 KGEA
-1218 EKAVAGSRRR
+1218 EKAAAGSRRR

-1252 GDERNRIAE
+1252 GEQRSEIAE
-1261 VVQDDT
+1261 AVREDA
-1267 DAVLADIA
+1267 DAVLAEITDA
-1275 DAQTTQTEDA
+1275 DA
-1285 RPDDALP
+1285 ALP
-1292 EAAPMLETADAG
+1292 ETSPALETSAAG
-1304 IITAETDAQPAET
+1304 IITADMDAQPGET
-1317 ASIDAGSPANESFD
+1317 ASIDAGSPALESFERT
-1331 PGALPSIVGMETLLN
+1331 ALPSIVGMETLLN
-1346 RGNATRSADG
+1346 GGNANRSADA
-1356 QVPVLPPRRDVGQG
+1356 PIPLLPPRRDVGQ
-1370 DSEQAGSKNEA
+1370 AGA
-1381 GWVLAPESELH
+1381 GGATGWVLAPESERH
-1392 PNIVSADEI
+1392 PNIVSAEEI
-1401 PSGRGPAD
+1401 PAGRGPAD
-1409 IREAM
+1409 IRDAM
-1414 LAGDVTAVYAFANMA
+1414 LAGDIAAVYAFASMA
-1429 VDGNGMSR
+1429 IDGNGMSR
-1437 DPKLAAK
+1437 DPALAAK

-1466 KGIGVSRDYA
+1466 KGIGVGRDFA
-1476 LASLWYQRAA
+1476 LASVWYQRAA

-1494 HNLAVLMAEGVQG
+1494 HNLAVLLAEGVNG
-1507 NPDFAGALDWFRQAS
+1507 SPDFAGALDWFRQAS

-1558 REGDSDAAEK
+1558 RQGDSDAAQK

-1596 DPAANNVAMPMR
+1596 DPAANTVAMPTR
-1608 MPGPQSSRQAMVTDP
+1608 APGAQSSRQAMVIDP